1 MQVFCHFFEFL
12 FFFEGMSIA
21 IRHALRRPINAL
33 YALFLISRARHRTC
47 MSAPVCTFSS
57 PQKREA
63 RCLSF
68 FSHDLCGVVLGVHLV
83 DDAFQYAV
91 LVEDEG
97 LAERTHRHLA
107 VVSFLSPCAEGL

>member
-1 MQVFCHFFEFL
+1 
-12 FFFEGMSIA
+12 MSIA
-21 IRHALRRPINAL
+21 IRHALRRPLNAL
-33 YALFLISRARHRTC
+33 YALFLISRARHHTC
-47 MSAPVCTFSS
+47 MDAPICTFSNEK
-57 PQKREA
+57 KREA